1 MAAEGRFFCWE
12 KLSILYLQKNNQQ
25 SRKKEKD
32 MERTTKKAL
41 GTMIGE
47 MLQVEGLSGR
57 QMYIIDV
64 LCKINESREI
74 ASNTEYYYDDIV
86 DKFEDFVVENDIEIW
101 DAFNACNG
109 QIDKLVLLNTKKL
122 DEEEDI
128 EQESRIIVDFKY
140 DNGVAQFCYVRIVY
154 ATKNKEG
161 NIVKSMFNW
170 NDEVDACTFNFNEV
184 ELHDKKSDLFI
195 KIPLN

>member
-128 EQESRIIVDFKY
+128 EQESRIITMARKTAANSDAY
-140 DNGVAQFCYVRIVY
+140 CLDLRVRLSAGCKRRYYFFFLYLPVFSY
-154 ATKNKEG
+154 
-161 NIVKSMFNW
+161 
-170 NDEVDACTFNFNEV
+170 
-184 ELHDKKSDLFI
+184 LRL
-195 KIPLN
+195 

>member
-109 QIDKLVLLNTKKL
+109 QIDKLVLLNTKKT
-122 DEEEDI
+122 
-128 EQESRIIVDFKY
+128 R
-140 DNGVAQFCYVRIVY
+140 
-154 ATKNKEG
+154 
-161 NIVKSMFNW
+161 
-170 NDEVDACTFNFNEV
+170 
-184 ELHDKKSDLFI
+184 
-195 KIPLN
+195 